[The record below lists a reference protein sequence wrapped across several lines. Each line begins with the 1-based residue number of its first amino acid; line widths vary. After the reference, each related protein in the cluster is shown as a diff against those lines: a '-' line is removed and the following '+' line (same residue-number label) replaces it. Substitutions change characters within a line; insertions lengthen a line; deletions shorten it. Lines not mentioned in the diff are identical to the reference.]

1 MVQLGWANSVGLV
14 GSTDNVAVSWML
26 WLVGALMR
34 VVCSAHLVF
43 FTSVK
48 LHVHWLIVSTA
59 GLGVVNYLHLVS
71 GRTVAY

>member
-14 GSTDNVAVSWML
+14 GSTDNVAVSGML

-48 LHVHWLIVSTA
+48 LHVH
-59 GLGVVNYLHLVS
+59 
-71 GRTVAY
+71 